1 MSIRALAL
9 EMYRAK
15 LKLEDLQKKCEAGDT
30 DADMKLRQECRAAEQ
45 EFNMLRRM
53 LEGEKESG
61 SHRMRFTSYTNRKS

>member
-15 LKLEDLQKKCEAGDT
+15 LKLEDLQKKCDAGGVDT
-30 DADMKLRQECRAAEQ
+30 DPKLLQECRAAEQ
-45 EFNMLRRM
+45 EFKMLRKM

-61 SHRMRFTSYTNRKS
+61 SHRMKFTSYTNR